1 MADQTFPSAPACTVP
16 SPSALGSVVFT
27 GGWSARCL
35 TMPCTSGW
43 HLPAYKMLSSCA
55 SWSPWTARRQHHTN
69 LQHRTNLRDH
79 TRPALAAPSLVL
91 SSTLSLL
98 GELWVESLPFLVV
111 SSFLF
116 WPHHLAHGTSVP

>member
-16 SPSALGSVVFT
+16 APSALGSAVFT

-55 SWSPWTARRQHHTN
+55 SWSPWTARRQH
-69 LQHRTNLRDH
+69 RTNLHGH
-79 TRPALAAPSLVL
+79 TRPALAAPSHVL

-98 GELWVESLPFLVV
+98 GELWVERLPFLAV

-116 WPHHLAHGTSVP
+116 WPHHLAHGISVP